1 MTELDLEIQDLRREV
16 AKLNDENRKLKAD
29 KDSLESLHQMDMS
42 EIVWLR
48 RMVQSMVEEREEA
61 RAYG

>member
-16 AKLNDENRKLKAD
+16 AKLNAENRKLKAD
-29 KDSLESLHQMDMS
+29 RDSLESLHQMDMS

-48 RMVQSMVEEREEA
+48 RLVQSMVEEREG
-61 RAYG
+61 RTYG

>member
-16 AKLNDENRKLKAD
+16 AKLNAENRKLKAD
-29 KDSLESLHQMDMS
+29 RDSLDALHQMDMS

-48 RMVQSMVEEREEA
+48 RLVQSMVEEKEGIT
-61 RAYG
+61 YG

>member
-16 AKLNDENRKLKAD
+16 AKLNAENRKLKAD
-29 KDSLESLHQMDMS
+29 RDSLDALHQMDMS

-48 RMVQSMVEEREEA
+48 RLVQSMVEEREGKT
-61 RAYG
+61 YG

>member
-16 AKLNDENRKLKAD
+16 AKLNAENRKLKAD
-29 KDSLESLHQMDMS
+29 RDSLDALHQMDMS

-48 RMVQSMVEEREEA
+48 RLVQSMVEEKEGRT
-61 RAYG
+61 YG